1 MFRSKEDAD
10 TVFKHEKFPFRKCW
24 RATKSLCNPM
34 DQITAVRADD
44 PKDVI
49 WENASNS
56 NCFRFGWQLLT
67 GIIAFV
73 FVMANIF
80 ALVYINSMKNNA
92 QGGIYVLKGAGKPV
106 EPAAFYRIQLW
117 SLLGAFI
124 IIFTNEIGRLV
135 LVYFVKEQKLATQS

>member
-1 MFRSKEDAD
+1 
-10 TVFKHEKFPFRKCW
+10 
-24 RATKSLCNPM
+24 M